1 MLKIVNVIFTTLFT
15 VECGMKIIAY
25 GPKEFS
31 MDFWNIFDFITVV
44 GSIVDAIASEFIE
57 DDSAAAIMKTDKN
70 NGPYAYVLAGL
81 KDDDT
86 GTKINMGFLRL
97 FRATRLIKLLRQ
109 SATIRV
115 LLWTFLQS
123 IKALPYVL
131 LLIFMLFFLYAIIGM
146 QVFGT
151 IKLEPDGPLNRNNHF
166 QNFPQAFV
174 LLFRCSTGESW
185 QEIMRACLSGQLC
198 EPKRE
203 DLDRMAIDM
212 AFKYEFENNPPRKCG
227 SDLSYLYFVS
237 FVFLSSFLMLNLFV
251 AVIMDNFDYLT
262 RDASILGAHHLGEY
276 IQAWSDI
283 DPGGM

>member
-1 MLKIVNVIFTTLFT
+1 MPAINKETLFR
-15 VECGMKIIAY
+15 I
-25 GPKEFS
+25 
-31 MDFWNIFDFITVV
+31 
-44 GSIVDAIASEFIE
+44 
-57 DDSAAAIMKTDKN
+57 
-70 NGPYAYVLAGL
+70 
-81 KDDDT
+81 
-86 GTKINMGFLRL
+86 
-97 FRATRLIKLLRQ
+97 IKLM
-109 SATIRV
+109 S
-115 LLWTFLQS
+115 FLKCS
-123 IKALPYVL
+123 
-131 LLIFMLFFLYAIIGM
+131 

-185 QEIMRACLSGQLC
+185 QEIMRACLSGQVC

-203 DLDRMAIDM
+203 ELERMKTDA
-212 AFKYEFENNPPRKCG
+212 AYKYEYDTNPPKKCG

-237 FVFLSSFLMLNLFV
+237 FVFFSSFLMLNLFV

-276 IQAWSDI
+276 IQAWSEI